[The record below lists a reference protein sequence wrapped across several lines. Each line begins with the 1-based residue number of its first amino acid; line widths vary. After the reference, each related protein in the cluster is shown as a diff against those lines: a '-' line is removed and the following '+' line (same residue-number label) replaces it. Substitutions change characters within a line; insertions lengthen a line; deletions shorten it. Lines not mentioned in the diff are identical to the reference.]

1 MNDSRPRNSHGQFAP
16 DEQGGMDPN
25 TTSAAYNPQIIEAR
39 KASLAEKLR
48 RAIGLRRGVE
58 ETVPQQQ
65 QLSAKLRLRE
75 LAQRQ
80 VGAEEDPALG
90 RAGSLL
96 LAGGVGTVGN
106 LAAVTAAKG
115 VLAAKKQQG
124 LDLFGQPH
132 GSEVKPMMAWGGTT
146 EEANEKLRKAT
157 EEVNARNRK
166 VQREYL
172 RSNPDARRS
181 EVLDRFARR
190 KGYDIAAGD
199 PGVAPKGSVPGKKRG
214 IFQRGH
220 ADPDFIRAHEAG
232 HVAQNL
238 GGKKLPLTN
247 ISRQAFMLAPL
258 GAASALVNKDKSND
272 KVATGI
278 AAAGTLAALPTLHNE
293 VDASVRGYKIMRKL
307 GSTRLRAAG
316 AFAGVPTY
324 ATIAAMPA
332 LGWGARKL
340 RQARSEKKESKQLSA
355 KLRLRELARST
366 STRGAVPAPP
376 AEPGQTGRDLRN
388 AAIGVGAL
396 GAGGGVAYAGW
407 HRAQADKSVR
417 ALADDALRTA
427 EARKAER
434 AARMAKAKGV
444 GSWFKK
450 AASKMF
456 QEDMKNTNKLRLREL
471 ARVAAQ
477 PEEERKGGI
486 GKVGAIG
493 LGLGLGI
500 GGGVAG
506 ARYLRPI
513 LQKNITRAA
522 DGVLGVSEAA
532 KQAIPKMATEVENTA
547 RSVQS
552 AVLQATRNI
561 DDATVIPRTAGKV
574 FKSEVLPRA
583 WNAMNILPSRSKLGG
598 WRAGERWKEIR
609 SGVDAGMEESQLRRK
624 YVDRIQRRAAARG
637 VSQTGMKGAR
647 QQAKLKQAA
656 VENIPAGTVP
666 GYQAW
671 RPSWA
676 REEPARVKLAGPKA
690 GAKLYSAKLRLRELA
705 EVSCGLKEFAE
716 EKQPL
721 SLKQKLGIAAGVGT
735 AAVGATLMPAA
746 GKMFRIATRDMAHE
760 TLTGWAKK
768 RGLRRFIKPPKS
780 DPNRDGRFVAD
791 YIDGAQSILNKGIR
805 GQIAG
810 KILQH
815 AKANPNGK
823 VAQMVGGRLGDYGV
837 SHYARFRS
845 GPREA
850 MKHWDSEV
858 GDLKNHLGK
867 QDGILDAANNF
878 VPGANPAKVKN
889 ITRRRAQMDAGRKA
903 VDDEINQQLWHHGKN
918 EAEALRH
925 VAENTKNPAA
935 LQYFK
940 NLAHH
945 NKGAAQ
951 KYAKMSLAAP
961 GLIVAGG
968 ATAGLSAR
976 QKKDFASK
984 VRLRELARRGERDI
998 GGDVARGAG
1007 TLGGVGL
1014 LGAGGVAAARAI
1026 NPYVAMTHG
1035 YKKNEYSGHLSASRK
1050 AKDVLEKGGVKVKM
1064 AGSEDGFMGG
1074 VRGVFGSV
1082 EGRSG
1087 YGMQVPFAKHINSHP
1102 DVFDKSHDIPVG
1114 MPSKVTSA
1122 IGRNTKKTIG
1132 VYGGSVGVDVAD
1144 KIPGLAKMAKDV
1156 DAIHLYAGAPQ
1167 PKAAYIPGG
1176 LDRTT
1181 AALEKLRETD
1191 PEAAKKFKIHST
1203 MNPKAYKNA
1212 MRAHTINISNTSGN
1226 TLQEIAT
1233 TDRPFVVWNQH
1244 ADHGK
1249 IPHFKGNREWYESR
1263 GANVVQGDDEL
1274 ARSNDAAARLKEII
1288 SKRGKN
1294 ETAGK
1299 LAEESA
1305 KRQAAFVGE
1314 AKSFLKKSRIRNSIA
1329 AAGLGLGG
1337 AGLIAATH
1345 WRNRKKK

>member
-1 MNDSRPRNSHGQFAP
+1 MNDSRPRNSQGQFAP
-16 DEQGGMDPN
+16 EEQGGMDPN

-75 LAQRQ
+75 LA
-80 VGAEEDPALG
+80 
-90 RAGSLL
+90 
-96 LAGGVGTVGN
+96 
-106 LAAVTAAKG
+106 
-115 VLAAKKQQG
+115 
-124 LDLFGQPH
+124 
-132 GSEVKPMMAWGGTT
+132 
-146 EEANEKLRKAT
+146 
-157 EEVNARNRK
+157 
-166 VQREYL
+166 
-172 RSNPDARRS
+172 
-181 EVLDRFARR
+181 
-190 KGYDIAAGD
+190 
-199 PGVAPKGSVPGKKRG
+199 
-214 IFQRGH
+214 
-220 ADPDFIRAHEAG
+220 
-232 HVAQNL
+232 
-238 GGKKLPLTN
+238 
-247 ISRQAFMLAPL
+247 
-258 GAASALVNKDKSND
+258 
-272 KVATGI
+272 
-278 AAAGTLAALPTLHNE
+278 
-293 VDASVRGYKIMRKL
+293 
-307 GSTRLRAAG
+307 
-316 AFAGVPTY
+316 
-324 ATIAAMPA
+324 
-332 LGWGARKL
+332 
-340 RQARSEKKESKQLSA
+340 
-355 KLRLRELARST
+355 RST
-366 STRGAVPAPP
+366 STRDAVPAPP

-417 ALADDALRTA
+417 ALADDALKTA

-434 AARMAKAKGV
+434 AARMAKKGV
-444 GSWFKK
+444 GGWFKK

-456 QEDMKNTNKLRLREL
+456 EENMKNTNKLRLREL
-471 ARVAAQ
+471 ARVADQ
-477 PEEERKGGI
+477 PYPEEARRGGI
-486 GKVGAIG
+486 GRVGAIG

-513 LQKNITRAA
+513 LKRGVARASEGIFGA
-522 DGVLGVSEAA
+522 SEAA
-532 KQAIPKMATEVENTA
+532 KKSIPKMTKQVENTA
-547 RSVQS
+547 QSVQQ
-552 AVLQATRNI
+552 AVNQAAQNI
-561 DDATVIPRTAGKV
+561 DDSTAVMRDVGKTYKSVKGVAAPHVWPFLHPKKFLKETMGAFEAGKA
-574 FKSEVLPRA
+574 EGVLR
-583 WNAMNILPSRSKLGG
+583 G
-598 WRAGERWKEIR
+598 
-609 SGVDAGMEESQLRRK
+609 K
-624 YVDRIQRRAAARG
+624 YIDRIQRRAAARG
-637 VSQTGMKGAR
+637 VSQTGMKGVR
-647 QQAKLKQAA
+647 QQARLKQAA
-656 VENIPAGTVP
+656 IENIPSGTVP
-666 GYQAW
+666 NASRAW

-676 REEPARVKLAGPKA
+676 RVAQPRVQKLAGPKA

-705 EVSCGLKEFAE
+705 EVSCGLKEFSV

-791 YIDGAQSILNKGIR
+791 YIEGAQSILNKGIQ

-850 MKHWDSEV
+850 MRHWDSEV
-858 GDLKNHLGK
+858 GDLKNHIGK
-867 QDGILDAANNF
+867 QDGILDADNNF
-878 VPGANPAKVKN
+878 VPGAHPAKVNTIKK
-889 ITRRRAQMDAGRKA
+889 RRAQMDAGRKA
-903 VDDEINQQLWHHGKN
+903 VDDEINEQLWHHGKS

-945 NKGAAQ
+945 NKGAAA

-984 VRLRELARRGERDI
+984 VRLRELARRSEDNVSGDI
-998 GGDVARGAG
+998 ARAAG
-1007 TLGGVGL
+1007 TLGGSALIGV
-1014 LGAGGVAAARAI
+1014 GGVAAARAI

-1035 YKKNEYSGHLSASRK
+1035 YKKNEYAGHLSASRK
-1050 AKDVLEKGGVKVKM
+1050 AKDILEKNGVKVKM
-1064 AGSEDGFMGG
+1064 AGSEEGFMGG

-1102 DVFDKSHDIPVG
+1102 DVFDKTQDIPVG
-1114 MPSKVTSA
+1114 MPSKVTPA
-1122 IGRNTKKTIG
+1122 VGRNTKKTIG
-1132 VYGGSVGVDVAD
+1132 VYGGAVGVDVAD
-1144 KIPGLAKMAKDV
+1144 KIPGLAKVAKDV
-1156 DAIHLYAGAPQ
+1156 DAIHLYAGSPQ
-1167 PKAAYIPGG
+1167 PKVAYIPGG

-1181 AALEKLRETD
+1181 AALEKLRQTD

-1244 ADHGK
+1244 PDHGK

-1263 GANVVQGDDEL
+1263 GANVVQGEDEL

-1288 SKRGKN
+1288 AKKSNN
-1294 ETAGK
+1294 ETAGR
-1299 LAEESA
+1299 LAKESA

-1314 AKSFLKKSRIRNSIA
+1314 AKSLLKKSRIKNSIA
-1329 AAGLGLGG
+1329 AAGLGLAG

-1345 WRNRKKK
+1345 RRKEK